1 MRTGFLIS
9 LIVVLVVIG
18 LVLILGISLGIG
30 WVLTLFLPFSLFEG
44 ALLSMIAGLASGA
57 LWYMILFSALAPEF
71 GGEENE
77 IEDEAIP
84 ESRFWQTSGQ
94 RTWKNLFRYVLANSI
109 YEDVVE
115 SRDWIGDMDEGQ
127 QQELSIRLAD
137 AALGALKRR
146 ARQAKRLRVTRGVL
160 RQQLV
165 NEGQRP
171 YEDELLDLA
180 VAAVNAELVYLEE
193 DLKEVAR
200 GRMWDQKA
208 DVLRL

>member
-1 MRTGFLIS
+1 MRSGVLIFVM
-9 LIVVLVVIG
+9 VVLAVIS

-30 WVLTLFLPFSLFEG
+30 WVLTLILPFSLFEG
-44 ALLSMIAGLASGA
+44 MLLSMIAVLANGV
-57 LWYMILFSALAPEF
+57 LWYVIYGLPPIDALE
-71 GGEENE
+71 GEENE
-77 IEDEAIP
+77 LADGAIP
-84 ESRFWQTSGQ
+84 ESRFWQTSEE
-94 RTWKNLFRYVLANSI
+94 RTWENLFRYVLANSI
-109 YEDVVE
+109 YEAVVE
-115 SRDWIGDMDEGQ
+115 SWDWIGDMDEGQ

-171 YEDELLDLA
+171 YDDELLDLTVA
-180 VAAVNAELVYLEE
+180 VVNAELVPLEE
-193 DLKEVAR
+193 DLREVAR
-200 GRMWDQKA
+200 GRMWDEKA